1 MAEKHRKVKEES
13 NMKFTIYGEGITVNE
28 STKEEVEKRLSFL
41 NKYFVVDESTS
52 ARINTRKYE
61 NALKVEVTIP
71 TKIGLL
77 RSEIVHED
85 LKTGIDLAIDKIED
99 QIRRNKSRLSRRH
112 KDSLA
117 TSFYEENN
125 NDIDIPVK
133 TKTVYVEEMDLE
145 EAIVQMEML
154 SHTFFVYKDSETRD
168 VAIVYKRND
177 GNYGLLEVKD

>member
-1 MAEKHRKVKEES
+1 
-13 NMKFTIYGEGITVNE
+13 MKFTIYGEGITVNE

>member
-1 MAEKHRKVKEES
+1 
-13 NMKFTIYGEGITVNE
+13 MKFTIYGEGITVNE
-28 STKEEVEKRLSFL
+28 STKDEVEKRLSFL

>member
-1 MAEKHRKVKEES
+1 
-13 NMKFTIYGEGITVNE
+13 MKFTIYGEGITVNE
-28 STKEEVEKRLSFL
+28 STREEVEKRLSFL
-41 NKYFVVDESTS
+41 NKYFVVDESTI
-52 ARINTRKYE
+52 AKINTRKYE

-99 QIRRNKSRLSRRH
+99 QIRINKSRLSRRH
-112 KDSLA
+112 KESLA

-177 GNYGLLEVKD
+177 GNYGLLEVKN

>member
-1 MAEKHRKVKEES
+1 
-13 NMKFTIYGEGITVNE
+13 MKFTIYGEGITVNE

-112 KDSLA
+112 KESLA

>member
-1 MAEKHRKVKEES
+1 
-13 NMKFTIYGEGITVNE
+13 MKFTIYGEGITVNE

-112 KDSLA
+112 KESLA

-125 NDIDIPVK
+125 NEKDIPVK
-133 TKTVYVEEMDLE
+133 TKNVYVEEMDLE

>member
-133 TKTVYVEEMDLE
+133 TKTLYVEEMDLE

>member
-1 MAEKHRKVKEES
+1 
-13 NMKFTIYGEGITVNE
+13 MKFTIYGEGITVNE

-112 KDSLA
+112 KDSLSKLHRSRGNQA
-117 TSFYEENN
+117 FCKHISCLESRIFQRAGHLCGSTRTGH
-125 NDIDIPVK
+125 K
-133 TKTVYVEEMDLE
+133 VYYRRN
-145 EAIVQMEML
+145 L
-154 SHTFFVYKDSETRD
+154 SGSKNRRS
-168 VAIVYKRND
+168 
-177 GNYGLLEVKD
+177 LQ

>member
-1 MAEKHRKVKEES
+1 
-13 NMKFTIYGEGITVNE
+13 MKFTIYGEGITVNE
-28 STKEEVEKRLSFL
+28 STREEVEKRLSFL
-41 NKYFVVDESTS
+41 NKYFVVDESTI
-52 ARINTRKYE
+52 AKINTRKYE

-112 KDSLA
+112 KESLA

-177 GNYGLLEVKD
+177 GNYGLLEVKN

>member
-1 MAEKHRKVKEES
+1 
-13 NMKFTIYGEGITVNE
+13 MKFTIYGEGITVNE

-52 ARINTRKYE
+52 DRINTRKYE

>member
-1 MAEKHRKVKEES
+1 
-13 NMKFTIYGEGITVNE
+13 MKFTIYGEGITVNE

-85 LKTGIDLAIDKIED
+85 LKTGIDLAIYKIED

>member
-1 MAEKHRKVKEES
+1 MAKEHRKVKEES
-13 NMKFTIYGEGITVNE
+13 YMKFTIYGEGITVNE

-112 KDSLA
+112 KESLA

-125 NDIDIPVK
+125 
-133 TKTVYVEEMDLE
+133 TV
-145 EAIVQMEML
+145 
-154 SHTFFVYKDSETRD
+154 
-168 VAIVYKRND
+168 N
-177 GNYGLLEVKD
+177 